1 MTEQRMIRASG
12 KTASE
17 EETEAKSKEFE
28 TLSQATLPEEES
40 RKWKSPGF
48 QRMRMDWRSEDRT
61 VMDRAK
67 GAVDGWMQREFA
79 DAYRLLY
86 QVFSQVREQ
95 EVNADGEL
103 VVDHLGNPVWRRDE
117 NGQFVEDFNRLTI
130 KDKENF
136 MFSLTTRLV
145 FWEQRAADA
154 WGEAMFS
161 KAMWEE
167 SYAVGYD
174 APRSGTVDNRNAKA
188 TIDSREDRYFAI
200 LLTYRSRKADALVR
214 SLALLSQRLKDSMM
228 S

>member
-1 MTEQRMIRASG
+1 MTIHTTRASG
-12 KTASE
+12 KTAAT
-17 EETEAKSKEFE
+17 EETEAKAKEFD
-28 TLSQATLPEEES
+28 TLSTATLPEEDS

-67 GAVDGWMQREFA
+67 GSVDGWMQREFA

-86 QVFSQVREQ
+86 QVYSVVR
-95 EVNADGEL
+95 VPM
-103 VVDHLGNPVWRRDE
+103 VDE
-117 NGQFVEDFNRLTI
+117 NGEIAHDAYGQPMWQRDESGSYIEDFNRLTF

-145 FWEQRAADA
+145 LWEQRAADA

-167 SYAVGYD
+167 SHAIGFD
-174 APRSGTVDNRNAKA
+174 APKQGTVDNRNAKA

-200 LLTYRSRKADALVR
+200 LLTYRSRKAESFVK
-214 SLALLSQRLKDSMM
+214 SLSLLAQRLKDSLVA
-228 S
+228 